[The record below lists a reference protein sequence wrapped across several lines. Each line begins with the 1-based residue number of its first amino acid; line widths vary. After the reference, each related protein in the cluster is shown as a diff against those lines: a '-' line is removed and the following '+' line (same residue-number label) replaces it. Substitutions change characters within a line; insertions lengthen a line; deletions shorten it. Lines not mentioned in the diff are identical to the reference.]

1 MIRVSA
7 VAAVGALIGDPGRA
21 AMLEALMDGRALTAT
36 ELSALAGVT
45 PQTASAHLAKL
56 AESGLIT
63 VERQGRHRY
72 HRLASG
78 EVAALLEQ
86 LARFA
91 ERPEGRP
98 RRALSIGPKD
108 AAMRAARSCYDHL
121 AGRLAVDIADALT
134 ERGHVEL
141 DQDGGVVTASGERV
155 FQEIGLDLAPLRR
168 AKRAFCRPCLDWSER
183 RPHLAGAVGAA
194 LACRCFELGWVKR
207 VQGSRAVSVTPAGR
221 DGFLRAFGVAPR

>member
-1 MIRVSA
+1 
-7 VAAVGALIGDPGRA
+7 
-21 AMLEALMDGRALTAT
+21 MDGRALTAT

-45 PQTASAHLAKL
+45 PQTASGHLGKMVDA
-56 AESGLIT
+56 GLIS

-72 HRLASG
+72 HRLASV
-78 EVAALLEQ
+78 EVADLLEQ

-98 RRALSIGPKD
+98 RRTLSTGPKD
-108 AAMRAARSCYDHL
+108 VAMRAARSCYDHL

-134 ERGHVEL
+134 DQGHLEL
-141 DQDGGVVTASGERV
+141 DQDGGAVTASGERL
-155 FQEIGLDLAPLRR
+155 FSEFGIDLVPLKS

-194 LACRCFELGWVKR
+194 LACRCFDLGWVKR
-207 VQGSRAVSVTPAGR
+207 VPGSRAVTVTPVGR
-221 DGFLRAFGVAPR
+221 DGFLRAFGVEPR